1 MDLQLLLPPEV
12 SPNRPTQRTPAASSV
27 RIVQEE
33 VGGFD
38 ADPLNYW
45 REVILRNFADVEV
58 RAADRSDFHGRVSAR
73 HSEAG
78 RLSLIVAA
86 EQSVQ
91 RRYREPRTAYE
102 DVFFVVLMNQGT
114 QAMEQDGRAVLLEPG
129 DIAMYD
135 ATRPHRLAFSG
146 EWSEVVLSVPRAL
159 LQAQVARTE
168 LCTARKLP
176 ATSPLGC
183 MLADSIRSWMSQLS
197 RIQEDAMP
205 VLMRHTSAL
214 LGLAFAAEGFVP
226 PETKSRLAALE
237 RIKSFVEQHLSNP
250 SLGSQFVAEGT
261 GLSPR
266 YINRLFESEG
276 TSLMRYVLEARLA
289 RCRLELEDPRFAA
302 LGITEVAMRWGFN
315 NLSHFSRTFHE
326 RYGMSP
332 SVWRCHGGTAGRAE
346 IALRAAGGMQVGGG

>member
-1 MDLQLLLPPEV
+1 MDLRLLLPPDTPIQS
-12 SPNRPTQRTPAASSV
+12 SPGASSV
-27 RIVQEE
+27 SIVEEE

-38 ADPLNYW
+38 ADPLDYW

-73 HSEAG
+73 HSDAG

-86 EQSVQ
+86 QQSVQ

-102 DVFFVVLMNQGT
+102 DVFFVVLMNHGT
-114 QAMEQDGRAVLLEPG
+114 QAMEQDGRAVLLEQG

-159 LQAQVARTE
+159 LQTQVARTE

-176 ATSPLGC
+176 STSPLGC
-183 MLADSIRSWMSQLS
+183 MLADSIRSWMSQFS
-197 RIQEDAMP
+197 RLHEDTMP
-205 VLMRHTSAL
+205 VLMRHASAL

-226 PETKSRLAALE
+226 SGTKSRLAALE
-237 RIKSFVEQHLSNP
+237 RIKSFVKHHLSNP

-266 YINRLFESEG
+266 YINRLFESEA

-289 RCRLELEDPRFAA
+289 QCRLELEDPRFAA

-332 SVWRCHGGTAGRAE
+332 SAWRCHGGAAWRTEIVPTAVQ
-346 IALRAAGGMQVGGG
+346 GMHVDCG

>member
-1 MDLQLLLPPEV
+1 MDLRLLLPPDA
-12 SPNRPTQRTPAASSV
+12 PTGRGPDKPLV

-38 ADPLNYW
+38 ADPLDYW

-58 RAADRSDFHGRVSAR
+58 RAADRRDFHGQVQAR
-73 HSEAG
+73 HSDAG

-86 EQSVQ
+86 QQSVQ

-135 ATRPHRLAFSG
+135 ATRPHRLAFD
-146 EWSEVVLSVPRAL
+146 ENWSEVVLSVPRAL

-176 ATSPLGC
+176 STSPLGC
-183 MLADSIRSWMSQLS
+183 MLGDAIRSWVSQLT
-197 RIQEDAMP
+197 RVQDDAMP
-205 VLMRHTSAL
+205 VLMRHASAL
-214 LGLAFAAEGFVP
+214 LGLAFAAEGYVP

-237 RIKSFVEQHLSNP
+237 RIKSFVGHHLSNP

-332 SVWRCHGGTAGRAE
+332 SAWKSCGGSAC
-346 IALRAAGGMQVGGG
+346 